1 MVDKKPKKT
10 GTVELIRYSLK
21 NMNWFRAVQQ
31 REKTRKPLF
40 LAYRELS
47 KLDIDDPILARRI
60 EEYNQGVI
68 DYYSGKFLASKASKT
83 GDKQLWKRA
92 FNGFNNGK
100 KMGQLLL
107 KALGEGSTKPIPM
120 TPTPITD
127 NGTEIKYSDD
137 VPLVPEITP
146 VIVIKGSDY
155 EMGYQYAQQLV
166 QVYGAWILEMK
177 AGRKFSDDQLA
188 ELRKWEEQHRIHTPW
203 LIEFVKGWAQGAI
216 DLGISMS
223 YDDVMY
229 LWVGDQPPSYDFLSQ
244 DGLPEIPP
252 MACSGMAAWGRATKD
267 GKLVTGSTGDHD
279 LSYQVIIVA
288 YPDDGNA
295 FIYSAF
301 GATGAIAGGGDIWFF
316 GHPAMNSKG
325 VAYVHH
331 GGGPKFLEPK
341 KYWGYGI
348 RRAAS
353 VIHIMRYANTAEQA
367 LDIEMSM
374 PIGDIGK
381 GDQGTVGGFY
391 ADDDYG
397 YVIEGRKEPVAI
409 REAGLMGETDFLYAN
424 NSAIHP
430 KAIESEWMNSSK
442 DGWKYDPNG
451 GWRPKVPTGLT
462 KSIGVFLQ
470 WASGRLSTGD
480 MMVRGMMMSYDNSA
494 DRNLYMFKM
503 LDAGKGNIDPEYM
516 KMMYRI
522 GGKLPEGP
530 FDKIVKDY
538 QKTGNWG
545 EVTTAHASNAIT
557 TVMKP
562 SDGLFSLCTGPAKA
576 GMKPLLPGSIIPIY
590 REANAFFEIKL
601 DETPEDMI
609 GYAKEKAELFISEAE
624 ELYSTVSFNENTM
637 NMLKTHLAIARE
649 EYSKGLSESS
659 GIYDTARALRAF
671 TRAQVRARQVINAIN
686 PPPTSPEELL

>member
-1 MVDKKPKKT
+1 MVDRKPRKT
-10 GTVELIRYSLK
+10 GTIELIRYSLK
-21 NMNWFRAVQQ
+21 NINWFRAVRQ

-60 EEYNQGVI
+60 EEYNQGVV
-68 DYYSGKFLASKASKT
+68 DYYSGKFLASEASRT
-83 GDKQLWKRA
+83 GNKQLWKRA
-92 FNGFNNGK
+92 FNGFNNGR
-100 KMGQLLL
+100 KMGQMLL
-107 KALGEGSTKPIPM
+107 KALNEGSTKPIPM
-120 TPTPITD
+120 TQTPITD
-127 NGTEIKYSDD
+127 NGTEIKFAHD

-166 QVYGAWILEMK
+166 QIYGPWILEMR
-177 AGRKFSDDQLA
+177 AGRKFSEQQIA
-188 ELRKWEEQHRIHTPW
+188 ELRKWEEQHRLHTPW
-203 LIEFVKGWAQGAI
+203 LIEFVKGWTQGAI
-216 DLGISMS
+216 DSGIPMS
-223 YDDVMY
+223 YDDIMY
-229 LWVGDQPPSYDFLSQ
+229 LWVGDQPASYDFLSQ

-301 GATGAIAGGGDIWFF
+301 GATGAIAGGGDFWFF

-341 KYWGYGI
+341 KYWGYGV

-353 VIHIMRYANTAEQA
+353 VMHIMRYAETAEQA
-367 LDIEMSM
+367 LDMEMSM

-391 ADDDYG
+391 ADDNYG

-430 KAIESEWMNSSK
+430 RAIESEWMSSSK
-442 DGWKYDPNG
+442 DGWKYDPHG
-451 GWRPKVPTGLT
+451 GWRPKTPTGLT

-470 WASGRLSTGD
+470 WASGRLSTSD
-480 MMVRGMMMSYDNSA
+480 MMIRGMMMSYDNSA
-494 DRNLYMFKM
+494 DRNLYMFNM
-503 LDAGKGNIDPEYM
+503 LDSGKGKIDSEYM

-545 EVTTAHASNAIT
+545 IVTTAHASNAIT

-576 GMKPLLPGSIIPIY
+576 GMKPLFPGSIIPIY
-590 REANAFFEIKL
+590 RETNAFFEIKL
-601 DETPEDMI
+601 DETPEYMVE
-609 GYAKEKAELFISEAE
+609 YAQENAEQFISQAE
-624 ELYSTVSFNENTM
+624 TLLNEVSFNENTM
-637 NMLKTHLAIARE
+637 DLLRSYLSMAKQ
-649 EYSKGLSESS
+649 EYSKGLSKGSDL
-659 GIYDTARALRAF
+659 YDTAKSLRAF

-686 PPPTSPEELL
+686 PPPSSPEELH